1 MLCELAW
8 PCGFGTVGPAV
19 TRPYSPQALRR
30 GLVTARPETPKE
42 FSLCELFMGKGLP
55 LAFHYHAQLNR
66 RVEPKS
72 SAQNC
77 KICYG
82 SGEIVP
88 NKQFDKYHYLWKDN
102 EKEVIEKTKAS
113 GK

>member
-1 MLCELAW
+1 
-8 PCGFGTVGPAV
+8 
-19 TRPYSPQALRR
+19 
-30 GLVTARPETPKE
+30 
-42 FSLCELFMGKGLP
+42 MGKGLP
-55 LAFHYHAQLNR
+55 LAFHYHAQLNQ

-82 SGEIVP
+82 SGEIVQ

-102 EKEVIEKTKAS
+102 EKEIIKKTKAS